1 MTARETRKSKRK
13 HFDYVGLLDYR
24 DGEEPRPCQI
34 LDISSGGARLSVFT
48 DPSAIPE
55 ALTLLLSPSAAVRRA
70 CKVVWR
76 SRSGIGVQ
84 FLKPEDC

>member
-1 MTARETRKSKRK
+1 MSDCSTIAMAKSRGPAR
-13 HFDYVGLLDYR
+13 Y
-24 DGEEPRPCQI
+24 

-70 CKVVWR
+70 
-76 SRSGIGVQ
+76 GIGVQ